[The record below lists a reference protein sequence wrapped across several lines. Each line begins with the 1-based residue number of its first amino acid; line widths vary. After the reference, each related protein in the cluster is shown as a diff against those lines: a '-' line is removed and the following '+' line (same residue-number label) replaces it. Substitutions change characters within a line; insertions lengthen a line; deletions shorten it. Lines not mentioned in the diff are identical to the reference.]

1 MRSSIPTRGA
11 ALVVRARPA
20 IARVLAATPRSAT
33 LLAACLLAT
42 SPALALAPAQA
53 AQPPADRIR
62 AAVAEHRARHELAVI
77 EELRTLLAVPNVA
90 ADLPNIRRNAELLV
104 QMLERRGVSA
114 RLLELDDDVPPA
126 VYGEL
131 NTPGATRTV
140 VLYAH
145 YDG

>member
-11 ALVVRARPA
+11 TLVVRARPA

-42 SPALALAPAQA
+42 SPALAPAQA

-104 QMLERRGVSA
+104 ADARAPRRERTAPRAG
-114 RLLELDDDVPPA
+114 R
-126 VYGEL
+126 
-131 NTPGATRTV
+131 
-140 VLYAH
+140 
-145 YDG
+145 